1 VKVMIV
7 GPYPVGLYQLIGGP
21 TNGELTSRDIDL
33 FLEREKRADAQE
45 RLLAWKEEVKFWEE
59 YGEIYFN
66 LEKAWPYHNLAQ
78 SIERLLNPK
87 KGDVWLDVGCG
98 PLRVSELIWEKS
110 EGQVKS
116 IEAIDIVL
124 KPARDK
130 LEKLAKQGI
139 ILPANLKYASI
150 TDSLPYEDN
159 FFDGIGANLVLP
171 YITDFLGLRGKEA
184 FKGVLQE
191 MFRVL
196 KPGGHMVWSTPKHNV
211 QFTWVFLVSIPDM
224 LNLYEY
230 VAHKDVTRILQGT
243 RILKHAL
250 AIQEKGRKGI
260 YTFLPQD
267 ELGHLLQEVGF
278 VNLVWEKTFTQQV
291 WVNRVE
297 RP

>member
-1 VKVMIV
+1 MIV